1 MAATLAVTRPRPS
14 HVRHEIRVAPPRVAL
29 PTMDSREQVAKT
41 PPPEPGSVLAVVVAF
56 HPKPD
61 IAGELLRLLNQVSA
75 IVAVD
80 NGSCPGELPAGDDP
94 RFEGRLEIIA
104 NGENRGI
111 ATALNQGL
119 RRARERGA
127 GWALTLDQ
135 DSAPLP
141 NLVAA
146 GARAFNAHPNPERL
160 AVIGAAVAS
169 EAMASEAATDG
180 PRPVSAPAYR
190 PMRAVITSGTLH
202 SIPAWERL
210 GEFRDDFFIDC
221 VDTEFC
227 LRARAAGFDVIQS
240 TEPAL
245 AHRIGSPTRK
255 WALGRWM
262 LPSNHSPLRRYYMTR
277 NHASLWRNYAR
288 SDGRFVAQDIR
299 QSVREWVGIV
309 FAESDRVAK
318 LGAILAGLRDAA
330 FGRYGPRR
338 LPGSPH

>member
-1 MAATLAVTRPRPS
+1 MADTLAVT
-14 HVRHEIRVAPPRVAL
+14 RVAPPRVTL
-29 PTMDSREQVAKT
+29 PAMDRRQQVAET
-41 PPPEPGSVLAVVVAF
+41 APPEPGSVLAVVVAF

-61 IAGELLRLLNQVSA
+61 LASELLRLLNQVSA
-75 IVAVD
+75 IVVVD

-104 NGENRGI
+104 NGENRGL

-146 GARAFNAHPNPERL
+146 GAGAFDAHPNPERL
-160 AVIGAAVAS
+160 AVIGATVAS
-169 EAMASEAATDG
+169 EAVASAAATDG
-180 PRPVSAPAYR
+180 PRPASAPAYR
-190 PMRAVITSGTLH
+190 TMKAVITSGTLH
-202 SIPAWERL
+202 SVPTWERL

-262 LPSNHSPLRRYYMTR
+262 LPSNHSPFRRYYMTR
-277 NHASLWRNYAR
+277 NHLSLWRNYVR

-299 QSVREWVGIV
+299 QSVREWIGIV
-309 FAESDRVAK
+309 FAESDRPAK
-318 LGAILAGLRDAA
+318 LRAILAGVRDAA
-330 FGRYGPRR
+330 LGRYGSRR

>member
-1 MAATLAVTRPRPS
+1 M
-14 HVRHEIRVAPPRVAL
+14 
-29 PTMDSREQVAKT
+29 
-41 PPPEPGSVLAVVVAF
+41 AVVVAF

-61 IAGELLRLLNQVSA
+61 LAGELLRLLDQVSA
-75 IVAVD
+75 IVVVD
-80 NGSCPGELPAGDDP
+80 NGSCPGELSAGDDP
-94 RFEGRLEIIA
+94 RFEGRLEVIA
-104 NGENRGI
+104 NGENRGL

-135 DSAPLP
+135 DSTPLP

-146 GARAFNAHPNPERL
+146 GAQAFEAHPRRDQL
-160 AVIGAAVAS
+160 AAIGAAV
-169 EAMASEAATDG
+169 ATDG
-180 PRPVSAPAYR
+180 PRPSSAPAYR
-190 PMRAVITSGTLH
+190 TMKAVITSGTLH
-202 SIPAWERL
+202 SVPVWERL

-262 LPSNHSPLRRYYMTR
+262 LPSNHSPIRRYYMTR
-277 NHASLWRNYAR
+277 NHLSIWRHYAR
-288 SDGRFVAQDIR
+288 SDGRFVALDIR
-299 QSVREWVGIV
+299 QSVREWIGIV

-330 FGRYGPRR
+330 LGRFGPRR